1 MAVVCPYCLET
12 LKSNEVQRE
21 CNICRGKYTPGVMD
35 GLMLKNGKVPK
46 CKSTPGC
53 LGQYAVL
60 KCSKC
65 GHKLPADIEQYDKYV
80 RFAVVGPAGAGKSNF
95 ITTMLEEAKHNK
107 PLNFLITPMNR
118 ETQDHHNK
126 SVECIYDRLCP
137 VPATTSGAVI
147 PMQWRIQDLNRATKT
162 TVPPYSV
169 TIFDGAGEDQT
180 NLEPTICRYIAGS
193 KMIVLLLDPTKLA
206 GVRGQMTADEIT
218 KAGGTSRNVVTKEET
233 QNFINGLINYLKTAC
248 SIRMSSRIT
257 VPVAVVF
264 GKIDAVASKLGSALV
279 LTESGHAAQGK
290 FIQTEADNI
299 HAEIDGWMDV
309 CGDNLTNLFNANFA
323 KWRYFGVSSFGMLP
337 EGRDKLQK
345 PMPLRV
351 LDPLIWDLSLEGIV
365 PTVK

>member
-1 MAVVCPYCLET
+1 MAVVCPYCLEA
-12 LKSNEVQRE
+12 LKSNEVHRV
-21 CNICRGKYTPGVMD
+21 CNICGGKYTPGAFE
-35 GLMLKNGKVPK
+35 GLMLRSGRVPK
-46 CKSTPGC
+46 CKSTAGC

-60 KCSKC
+60 QCAKC
-65 GHKLPADIEQYDKYV
+65 GHELPADIAQYDKYV
-80 RFAVVGPAGAGKSNF
+80 RFAVVAPSGAGKSNF
-95 ITTMLEEAKHNK
+95 ITTMLEEAKRNRH
-107 PLNFLITPMNR
+107 LNFLITSMNR
-118 ETQDHHNK
+118 ETQDHHN
-126 SVECIYDRLCP
+126 ECVDYIYNRQRP
-137 VPATTSGAVI
+137 VPATTAGTVI

-169 TIFDGAGEDQT
+169 TIFDGAGEDQS
-180 NLEPTICRYIAGS
+180 NLDPTICRYIAGS

-206 GVRGQMTADEIT
+206 GVREQMTADEIT
-218 KAGGTSRNVVTKEET
+218 KAGGTSKMVTREET
-233 QNFINGLINYLKTAC
+233 QDFINGLINYLKTAC
-248 SIRMSSRIT
+248 SIRTSSKIT

-290 FIQTEADNI
+290 FIQAEADNI

-309 CGDNLTNLFNANFA
+309 CGDNLTKLFNANFTN
-323 KWRYFGVSSFGMLP
+323 WRYFGVSSFGMLP